1 MINEMEGLRM
11 RVEYLVWALLY
22 HYSFMPQLPM
32 CSAAPG
38 LQPDAEPQPKEV
50 NESHNPH
57 TEKMIETFRE
67 EPIAGDAM
75 HRFGQYGIRARSEG
89 LGGIIEKLDQLNLSL
104 CDKLYGTTGGITHQR
119 TMRRPAACTPTIRSI
134 LNGWVRIFGRRIL

>member
-89 LGGIIEKLDQLNLSL
+89 LGGIMEKLDQLNLSL
-104 CDKLYGTTGGITHQR
+104 CDKLYGTTGGDNVPTCNE
-119 TMRRPAACTPTIRSI
+119 TACGLHPDDTINTLHCI
-134 LNGWVRIFGRRIL
+134 IGMQC